1 MIAAGAALP
10 LRVMLRFSASADEK
24 RFIAHYVAFYF
35 RYAQV
40 SLVLG
45 VLLVLGDFLVD
56 YIAHPEV
63 QSNYLRLQLCMPML
77 AAGLGYSFLP
87 AARRHW
93 QPVMAGFITALAFCL
108 FWILL
113 LIDRQGGAGLRTWVG
128 VLNFTFIEFY
138 CFVILGI
145 QFRYALTSGLL
156 ILSGFEIA
164 MWTHADIPWRDVAYW
179 SYHVVTLFLLAA
191 SIGWWREFLL
201 RKEFAVRTAL
211 DEARESAMRMAEA
224 KGEFLSTMSHEI
236 RTPLNGVLGMN
247 ELLIDSELQPQ
258 QRAWA
263 EGVQSSGRHLL
274 GVINDILDFS
284 KADSGL
290 MQLEAVDF
298 DLGDVLEEAALMF
311 AQPAES
317 KGLELVVNAPWPAGH
332 WQLRGDPFRLRQV
345 IANLISNAIKF
356 TAEGEVVVRASL
368 RSLAHVEAQ
377 DPGDAEVS
385 ISVEDSGIGIAAE
398 AQARIFEQ
406 FAQADGS
413 TTRNHGGTGLGLA
426 ICKRLLE
433 LMGGSIRVESAPGQ
447 GTKFHVSLRLARS
460 LTATPSGSAESCCAD
475 LEGLR
480 VLVVD
485 DNHSSR
491 QSLQQQLQALAMQVH
506 VATSGSEALQLIQQS
521 ASEPRPF
528 ALALIDLH
536 MPRMDGLQLA
546 REVQALPAPP
556 RVLMLGSIFAGSNP
570 TTRQALSLLSSTN
583 KPVRRTE
590 LLRGIRTAL
599 ADNAS
604 TQVAHP
610 LPANGANGQLH
621 RQLLG
626 QLHRQL
632 HGHVLLVDD
641 NAMNQRLATAM
652 MEKAGLTVSLA
663 SDGEE
668 AVRLVREQAF
678 DLVLMDCQMP
688 VMDGLEAT
696 QRIRAWEASREDAHR
711 PLPIIALTAN
721 ALAGDREACAAA
733 GMSDFLTKPIAS
745 ARLIEMLMRHLPSS
759 ASASATATP
768 PMSFE
773 SAIYVTRPAA
783 SSVDANPVF
792 DPGVLNELPM
802 VADGSDTGFALSVL
816 AQFMDLSSETMA
828 ACMNAAAARDAA
840 ALLRHVHT
848 LKSTSA
854 QIGALALSTCAAA
867 LEDRLR
873 SEEGRTTSPGQ
884 APGPQ
889 LEQLIDNNQLTRL
902 QTEHTQALQAIR
914 MHLATTRAAGL
925 PSTHDC
931 PA

>member
-1 MIAAGAALP
+1 
-10 LRVMLRFSASADEK
+10 MLKFSATADEK

-35 RYAQV
+35 RFAQV
-40 SLVLG
+40 SLVLS
-45 VLLVLGDFLVD
+45 VLLVFGDFLVD
-56 YIAHPEV
+56 YVAHPEV
-63 QSNYLRLQLCMPML
+63 QANYLRLQLCLPVL

-87 AARRHW
+87 SARRHW
-93 QPVMAGFITALAFCL
+93 QPVMAGFIVVLAFCL
-108 FWILL
+108 FEILL

-138 CFVILGI
+138 CFVILGV
-145 QFRYALTSGLL
+145 QFRYALTSGLI
-156 ILSGFEIA
+156 ILGSFEFA

-201 RKEFAVRTAL
+201 RKEFTARIAL
-211 DEARESAMRMAEA
+211 DEARAAAMRMAQI

-247 ELLIDSELQPQ
+247 ELLLDSELQPQ

-274 GVINDILDFS
+274 GVINDILDYS
-284 KADSGL
+284 KVDSGL
-290 MQLEAVDF
+290 MQLESLDF

-317 KGLELVVNAPWPAGH
+317 KGLELVVHAPWPTGQ

-356 TAEGEVVVRASL
+356 TTEGEIVVRASL
-368 RSLAHVEAQ
+368 SEPDGSSHEAN
-377 DPGDAEVS
+377 VS
-385 ISVEDSGIGIAAE
+385 ISVEDTGVGIATQ

-447 GTKFHVSLRLARS
+447 GSKFHVDLRLAQAAS
-460 LTATPSGSAESCCAD
+460 AGSVAAAPKD
-475 LEGLR
+475 IQGLR

-485 DNHSSR
+485 DNRSSR
-491 QSLQQQLQALAMQVH
+491 ESLQQPLQGLAMQVQC
-506 VATSGSEALQLIQQS
+506 AASGSEALQLIEQ
-521 ASEPRPF
+521 ASNEGRPF

-546 REVQALPAPP
+546 SQIQARPAAP
-556 RVLMLGSIFAGSNP
+556 RVLMLSSIFAGAEGK
-570 TTRQALSLLSSTN
+570 TRQALSRLHSIN
-583 KPVRRTE
+583 KPVRRAE
-590 LLRGIRTAL
+590 LQRGIRMAL
-599 ADNAS
+599 ANDTPA
-604 TQVAHP
+604 QAAQP
-610 LPANGANGQLH
+610 LNRPPAAQDPAA
-621 RQLLG
+621 RMQ
-626 QLHRQL
+626 
-632 HGHVLLVDD
+632 GHVLLVDD
-641 NAMNQRLATAM
+641 NAMNQRLTLAM
-652 MEKAGLTVSLA
+652 MEKVGLTVSLA

-668 AVRLVREQAF
+668 AVRMACDQTF

-696 QRIRAWEASREDAHR
+696 RRIRSREAER
-711 PLPIIALTAN
+711 PNARALPIVALTAN

-733 GMSDFLTKPIAS
+733 GMSDFLTKPITS
-745 ARLIEMLMRHLPSS
+745 TRLVEMLMRHLAPS
-759 ASASATATP
+759 ASTSFATGNPSAPPATLAGH
-768 PMSFE
+768 S
-773 SAIYVTRPAA
+773 
-783 SSVDANPVF
+783 NPVF
-792 DPGVLNELPM
+792 EPGVLSELPM
-802 VADGSDTGFALSVL
+802 VADGSDPGFALSVL
-816 AQFMDLSSETMA
+816 EQFMELSSETMA
-828 ACMNAAAARDAA
+828 ACMRAAATQDAA
-840 ALLRHVHT
+840 ALLRGVHT

-854 QIGALALSTCAAA
+854 QIGALALSASAEA
-867 LEDRLR
+867 LEDLLR
-873 SEEGRTTSPGQ
+873 SETSPSQ
-884 APGPQ
+884 A
-889 LEQLIDNNQLTRL
+889 LAKLTDNNQLTQL
-902 QTEHTQALQAIR
+902 QTDHTQALQAIR
-914 MHLATTRAAGL
+914 LHLVAARTPGL
-925 PSTHDC
+925 PSAQDC